1 MSRNRCF
8 ALVVCLTLSMS
19 GAALGQS
26 TLTAGSWDG
35 RTPPALTPGA
45 PAGSYPLS
53 GFDNVNLFNGKAS
66 VAIPLM
72 EIGARGEARYTMMT
86 TVDRTWDVSTIHN
99 CDFEVNGNIVCHE
112 ATIVNDAA
120 ATRKFAPG
128 LSPGTMWSRA
138 SGDKVTYCVSL
149 GNPG

>member
-1 MSRNRCF
+1 MSRIRCF
-8 ALVVCLTLSMS
+8 TLVVCLTLSMS
-19 GAALGQS
+19 GAVFGQS

-66 VAIPLM
+66 VALPLM

-86 TVDRTWDVSTIHN
+86 TVDRTWDVYTIDN
-99 CDFEVNGNIVCHE
+99 CDLDLNGNKTCHE
-112 ATIVNDAA
+112 ATIVD
-120 ATRKFAPG
+120 
-128 LSPGTMWSRA
+128 
-138 SGDKVTYCVSL
+138 D
-149 GNPG
+149 